1 MRLSWLPNALT
12 LARCGLA
19 FVVAGLILQ
28 APDTSFLPLVAF
40 VAVALTDFLDGW
52 AARRLK
58 AVSQLGAFLDPIAD
72 KLLVGLSLLAL
83 SFLQHWAIL
92 ILVPTVI
99 IILRD
104 LIATG
109 LRLIPSVEM
118 PVSKI
123 AKWKTA
129 IEMIGIGALLAAPA
143 FASVQTWN
151 AGLVLI
157 WLAALLSVYTLGHY
171 LGALI
176 ADTKRPHQ

>member
-19 FVVAGLILQ
+19 FVVAGLTLE

-52 AARRLK
+52 AARWLK
-58 AVSQLGAFLDPIAD
+58 AVSELGAFLDPIAD

-143 FASVQTWN
+143 FASTQIWN

-157 WLAALLSVYTLGHY
+157 WLAALLSVYTLGLY

-176 ADTKRPHQ
+176 AETKRPHQ